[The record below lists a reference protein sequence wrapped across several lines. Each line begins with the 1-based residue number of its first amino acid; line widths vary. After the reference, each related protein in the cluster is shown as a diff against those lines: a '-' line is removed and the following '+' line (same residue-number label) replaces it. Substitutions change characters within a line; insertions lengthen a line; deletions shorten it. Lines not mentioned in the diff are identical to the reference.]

1 VTTPTRRP
9 TRRSARAGP
18 APSRIGRGFWPV
30 RDLPVLGWL
39 LAAFVVAVLHPFLPA
54 PRWLMLHLFFLGA
67 LTHAILVWS
76 RHFAETLL
84 HLPPGSREVQSRRL
98 LLHNLGAAT
107 VITGVLTG
115 AWPVTVAGATG
126 VAAAVAWHGA
136 GLAHGVRTALPG
148 RFSGTVHYYLA
159 AACFLPVG
167 ATLGVLLARDP
178 AEPWHTHLLFAHVFL
193 NLLGWVGL
201 TVVGTLVT
209 LWPTM
214 LRTRITPGAEAAAAQ
229 ALPLLVTS
237 ALVAA
242 GAAAFG
248 SRELAALG
256 LLGYAAGLLV
266 AVRLMADAGRRKRP
280 ASFATWSVLTAVAWL
295 LGCLVALSVGIATA
309 SSWRQADDRLDWV
322 VPFLAAGFGAQI
334 LIGALSY
341 LVPVALGGGPTP
353 VRAANA
359 VLDSAATLR
368 VVLTNAGLLVCLLP
382 VPSAVRVLA
391 SALVLGSL
399 AATLPLLLA
408 AVRASRKAKT
418 HPVAGRAPTDA
429 PRPATAGPED

>member
-1 VTTPTRRP
+1 
-9 TRRSARAGP
+9 
-18 APSRIGRGFWPV
+18 
-30 RDLPVLGWL
+30 
-39 LAAFVVAVLHPFLPA
+39 
-54 PRWLMLHLFFLGA
+54 
-67 LTHAILVWS
+67 
-76 RHFAETLL
+76 
-84 HLPPGSREVQSRRL
+84 
-98 LLHNLGAAT
+98 
-107 VITGVLTG
+107 
-115 AWPVTVAGATG
+115 
-126 VAAAVAWHGA
+126 
-136 GLAHGVRTALPG
+136 
-148 RFSGTVHYYLA
+148 
-159 AACFLPVG
+159 
-167 ATLGVLLARDP
+167 
-178 AEPWHTHLLFAHVFL
+178 
-193 NLLGWVGL
+193 
-201 TVVGTLVT
+201 
-209 LWPTM
+209 M

-359 VLDSAATLR
+359 VLDLAAGPR
-368 VVLTNAGLLVCLLP
+368 VVITNAGLLMCAQP
-382 VPSAVRVLA
+382 VPSTVRTLA
-391 SALVLGSL
+391 SMLVLTSL
-399 AATLPLLLA
+399 ATMLPLLLV
-408 AVRASRKAKT
+408 AVRATTKAKA
-418 HPVAGRAPTDA
+418 HPGAICAPTDA
-429 PRPATAGPED
+429 PSPGDSRV